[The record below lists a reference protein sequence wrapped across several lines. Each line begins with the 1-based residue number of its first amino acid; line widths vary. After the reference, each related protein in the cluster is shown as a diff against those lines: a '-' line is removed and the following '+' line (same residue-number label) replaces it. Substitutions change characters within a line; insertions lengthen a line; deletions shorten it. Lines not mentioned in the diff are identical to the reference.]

1 LTAGVLYIA
10 VTVGVG
16 LGTTLIN
23 NIDEVR
29 KWYKQ
34 TIVGD
39 FYVRAMMPDAST
51 ATQTVPAEIGD
62 QIHKIPGVTDV
73 DSIQYVTNVQAADH
87 AIVIVARG
95 FNDPSD
101 LALDLYQCDPAK
113 VRQGL
118 MAGEVVVG
126 TVLAQRA
133 GVGIG
138 DTIKLGE
145 KEFRVAGLVIDYLV
159 GGWIVY
165 MQRAELERAFDI
177 QGVSA
182 FFVKAAPARRAEVGA
197 ELDKL
202 CKDNGLLLQSFSE
215 LTVLLDRVMGG
226 VVGGLWA
233 VLVLGFIVAALGIA
247 NTLTMSVLEQTR
259 ELALLRVVAMT
270 RRQIRKMVLSEA
282 GIIGLIGLGLG
293 LFFGQIMAFAL
304 SRSMMPLLGYPVPFV
319 LHPVFLVGCFITGL
333 GLVLVAALLPAERAA
348 RLDLLIA
355 LQYE

>member
-1 LTAGVLYIA
+1 
-10 VTVGVG
+10 
-16 LGTTLIN
+16 
-23 NIDEVR
+23 
-29 KWYKQ
+29 
-34 TIVGD
+34 VGD
-39 FYVRAMMPDAST
+39 FFVRAMMPDAST
-51 ATQTVPAEIGD
+51 ETQTVPSEIGD
-62 QIHKIPGVTDV
+62 QIRQIRGVTGV
-73 DSIQYVTNVQAADH
+73 DSIQFVTNVEAADH
-87 AIVIVARG
+87 SIVIVARE

-101 LALDLYQCDPAK
+101 LALDLYQSDPAK
-113 VRQGL
+113 VHQGL

-126 TVLAQRA
+126 TVLARHA

-145 KEFRVAGLVIDYLV
+145 KKVRVAGMVIDYLV

-165 MQRAELERAFDI
+165 MRQADLERAFDI

-182 FFVKAAPARRAEVGA
+182 FIIKTVPSRRDEVGA

-202 CKDNGLLLQSFSE
+202 CKDNGLMLQSFSE
-215 LTVLLDRVMGG
+215 LTAHVDRLVGG

-233 VLVLGFIVAALGIA
+233 MLVLGFVVAALGLA

-270 RRQIRKMVLSEA
+270 RRQMRKMVLAEA
-282 GIIGLIGLGLG
+282 AIIGLIGLGLG
-293 LFFGQIMAFAL
+293 LFFGLIMAFAV

-319 LHPVFLVGCFITGL
+319 LHPLFLVGCFIAGL